1 MSEYSDQEIDLR
13 PYIEAILNKWYW
25 VVGAGVVFALIGVGI
40 GLLRTQTFEAT
51 ALVAITEPSQRV
63 QFDPRIQTNFDSQ
76 PVDAYPELALSD
88 QLLGDIINTLPEN
101 YDLSLTDLR
110 KKLSAE
116 SGGDGSILHL
126 TVSDD
131 DPVQAAE
138 MANIWAA
145 LFVDWANQVYSGQGG
160 EQLSFFEEQLGEAR
174 NQLEKAEQELIDFQ
188 AHNRA
193 YILENELL
201 SLQQT
206 QADFLAKQRQTELI
220 LQDIDSLLDQ
230 AGSSGSSSG
239 ASVDQ
244 LASLLLQVRALG
256 GVANRQESAMP
267 WQIQIN
273 IDGQSNLSQEDQQAI
288 LSDLRETLLAQTGQL
303 DERLAEL
310 EPQIL
315 SVQQQKQEASAKEE
329 RLNRDFNVAEET
341 YTTLSR
347 MVDEKRITSQ
357 DTTSGIRLAS
367 KTAVPEFPT
376 GPRKILI
383 AIGAGL
389 IGAAI
394 AVALIVGLTWWGS
407 SLISTKSSNNETASA
422 ASPEDHLASPS

>member
-13 PYIEAILNKWYW
+13 PYIEAVLNKWYW

-63 QFDPRIQTNFDSQ
+63 QFDPRIQTNVENQ
-76 PVDAYPELALSD
+76 PVAAYPELALSD
-88 QLLGDIINTLPEN
+88 ELLDAVISRLPEN
-101 YDLSLTDLR
+101 YDLTLTSLR
-110 KKLSAE
+110 GKLTAE
-116 SGGDGSILHL
+116 SGGDGSILRL
-126 TVSDD
+126 SVSDA
-131 DPVQAAE
+131 DPAQAAE

-174 NQLEKAEQELIDFQ
+174 IKLDNAEQELINFQ

-201 SLQQT
+201 ALQQT

-220 LQDIDSLLDQ
+220 LQDLDSLLDQ
-230 AGSSGSSSG
+230 TGSGSN
-239 ASVDQ
+239 ANETSVAQ

-256 GVANRQESAMP
+256 GVATSQESAMP

-273 IDGQSNLSQEDQQAI
+273 VDGQSNLSQEDQRAI
-288 LSDLRETLLAQTGQL
+288 LSDLRSTLLAQTDQL

-315 SVQQQKQEASAKEE
+315 SVQQQKQEASAEEE

-347 MVDEKRITSQ
+347 TVDEKRITSQ

-367 KTAVPEFPT
+367 RTAVPEFPT
-376 GPRKILI
+376 GPRKIFI

-394 AVALIVGLTWWGS
+394 AVAVIVGLTWWRS
-407 SLISTKSSNNETASA
+407 SSFSTPASSNDVISR
-422 ASPEDHLASPS
+422 EDDLAN

>member
-13 PYIEAILNKWYW
+13 PYIEAVLNKWYW
-25 VVGAGVVFALIGVGI
+25 VVGAGILAGLIGI
-40 GLLRTQTFEAT
+40 ATSFLISQNYKAT
-51 ALVAITEPSQRV
+51 ALVALTESNQRV
-63 QFDPRIQTNFDSQ
+63 QFDPRIQTSVENQ
-76 PVDAYPELALSD
+76 PPRAYPELALSD
-88 QLLGDIINTLPEN
+88 QLLGDMINTLPEN
-101 YDLSLTDLR
+101 YDLTLTDLR
-110 KKLSAE
+110 KKFTAE
-116 SGGDGSILHL
+116 FVGDESILRL
-126 TVSDD
+126 TVNDA
-131 DPVQAAE
+131 DPFKAAE
-138 MANIWAA
+138 MANTWAE
-145 LFVDWANQVYSGQGG
+145 LFVDWANKVYSGQGG

-174 NQLEKAEQELIDFQ
+174 IKLDNAEQELINFQ
-188 AHNRA
+188 VHNRA

-201 SLQQT
+201 ALQQT
-206 QADFLAKQRQTELI
+206 QADFLAKQRQTELV

-230 AGSSGSSSG
+230 AGSSGSSSET
-239 ASVDQ
+239 SVDQ

-256 GVANRQESAMP
+256 GVATSQASAMP

-273 IDGQSNLSQEDQQAI
+273 VDGQANQSQVDQQTV
-288 LSDLRETLLAQTGQL
+288 LSDLRNTLLAQSGQL

-347 MVDEKRITSQ
+347 TVDEKRITSQ
-357 DTTSGIRLAS
+357 DTTNGIRLAS
-367 KTAVPEFPT
+367 RTAVPEFPT
-376 GPRKILI
+376 GPRKIFI

-394 AVALIVGLTWWGS
+394 AVAVIVGLTWWRS
-407 SLISTKSSNNETASA
+407 SSFSTPASSNDVISR
-422 ASPEDHLASPS
+422 EDDLAN

>member
-13 PYIEAILNKWYW
+13 PYIEAVLNKWYW

-63 QFDPRIQTNFDSQ
+63 QFDPRIQTNVENQ
-76 PVDAYPELALSD
+76 PVAAYPELALSD
-88 QLLGDIINTLPEN
+88 ELLDAVISRLPEN
-101 YDLSLTDLR
+101 YDLTLTSLR
-110 KKLSAE
+110 GKLTAE
-116 SGGDGSILHL
+116 SGGDGSILRL
-126 TVSDD
+126 SVSDA
-131 DPVQAAE
+131 DPAQAAE

-174 NQLEKAEQELIDFQ
+174 IKLDNAEQELINFQ

-201 SLQQT
+201 ALQQT

-220 LQDIDSLLDQ
+220 LQDLDSLLDQ
-230 AGSSGSSSG
+230 TGSGSN
-239 ASVDQ
+239 ANETSVAQ

-256 GVANRQESAMP
+256 GVATSQESAMP

-273 IDGQSNLSQEDQQAI
+273 VDGQSNLSQEDQRAI
-288 LSDLRETLLAQTGQL
+288 LSDLRSTLLAQTDQL

-347 MVDEKRITSQ
+347 TVDEKRITSQ

-367 KTAVPEFPT
+367 RTAVPEFPT
-376 GPRKILI
+376 GPRKIFI

-394 AVALIVGLTWWGS
+394 AVAVIVGLTWWRS
-407 SLISTKSSNNETASA
+407 SSFSTPASSNDVISR
-422 ASPEDHLASPS
+422 EDDLAN

>member
-13 PYIEAILNKWYW
+13 PYIEAVLNKWYW

-63 QFDPRIQTNFDSQ
+63 QFDPRIQTNVENQ
-76 PVDAYPELALSD
+76 PVAAYPELALSD
-88 QLLGDIINTLPEN
+88 ELLDAVISRLPEN
-101 YDLSLTDLR
+101 YDLTLTSLR
-110 KKLSAE
+110 GKLTAE
-116 SGGDGSILHL
+116 SGGDGSILRL
-126 TVSDD
+126 SVSDA
-131 DPVQAAE
+131 DPAQAAE

-174 NQLEKAEQELIDFQ
+174 IKLDNAEQELINFQ

-201 SLQQT
+201 ALQQT

-220 LQDIDSLLDQ
+220 LQDLDSLLDQ
-230 AGSSGSSSG
+230 TGSGSN
-239 ASVDQ
+239 ANETSVAQ

-256 GVANRQESAMP
+256 GVATSQESAMP

-273 IDGQSNLSQEDQQAI
+273 VDGQSNLSQEDQRAI
-288 LSDLRETLLAQTGQL
+288 LSDLRSTLLAQTDQL

-347 MVDEKRITSQ
+347 TVDEKRITSQ
-357 DTTSGIRLAS
+357 DTTNGIRLAS
-367 KTAVPEFPT
+367 RTAVPEFPT
-376 GPRKILI
+376 GPRKIFI

-394 AVALIVGLTWWGS
+394 AVAVIVGLTWWRS
-407 SLISTKSSNNETASA
+407 SSFSTPASSNDVISR
-422 ASPEDHLASPS
+422 EDDLAN